1 MSVIP
6 IWKKSSFSEGEG
18 ANCIELA
25 RHDGHIL
32 IRESDDPGAVLT
44 AAPDRL
50 GPFLAAVKARR
61 FDDLGQ
67 G

>member
-25 RHDGHIL
+25 QHDGRIL
-32 IRESDDPGAVLT
+32 IRESDDPHVILT
-44 AAPDRL
+44 AAPARL
-50 GPFLAAVKARR
+50 GPFLAAVKAGR
-61 FDDLGQ
+61 FDGYGQ
-67 G
+67 D